1 MGASSSKPKAQKK
14 FEAWIMRKVF
24 FFALRVIVDIAT
36 AGAGEAIFIPLD
48 CMDIGFDL
56 AELDDAATVLDS
68 VEVENLD
75 ELKEISGIGKDH
87 YAHAHENVKE
97 IKHGAKI
104 LKHITRQLK
113 TEGKKSIKGKQ
124 VVQMAK
130 HLVTCSECGAPN
142 VNKRSH
148 RKDHPHAKLHRF

>member
-14 FEAWIMRKVF
+14 FEAWIVRKVF
-24 FFALRVIVDIAT
+24 FFALRLIVDIAT
-36 AGAGEAIFIPLD
+36 SGAGEAIFIPMD
-48 CMDIGFDL
+48 CMEYAF
-56 AELDDAATVLDS
+56 DAAEVSEAASALDG
-68 VEVENLD
+68 VEAEDLD

-87 YAHAHENVKE
+87 YTHAHDNVKE

-104 LKHITRQLK
+104 LKQITRQLK
-113 TEGKKSIKGKQ
+113 TEGKRSVQGKQ
-124 VVQMAK
+124 LVQMAK